1 MRPVGLSSAVCPLPI
16 SRGQRRHL
24 SLPGCMAWRPCLLS
38 VPLPSSSFPF
48 ARDYSAHWPLREE
61 RGGTEEPRF
70 KWGLFRVGREGG
82 GGKKRDAASP
92 SLPRPLN
99 LRPPKRE
106 YCCCQ
111 WHRQNRTGGRGA
123 MERRGGG
130 APCLSHFGR
139 RRGGMCGAMKTKQRG
154 G

>member
-82 GGKKRDAASP
+82 GGKKRDAAFPLPVLSIFVLP
-92 SLPRPLN
+92 SVN
-99 LRPPKRE
+99 IAVASGIDKI
-106 YCCCQ
+106 
-111 WHRQNRTGGRGA
+111 G
-123 MERRGGG
+123 RGGG
-130 APCLSHFGR
+130 GR
-139 RRGGMCGAMKTKQRG
+139 WSEGGGELLVFHISEEEEG
-154 G
+154 GCVVR